1 MLSSVLNS
9 DIAIMV
15 NIQIIREFT
24 KMREILESHK
34 NILNKLDEL
43 EKAGIER
50 DKKILLVFKYLKQIE
65 EAKQEELEYKNRKRI
80 GYKMINEE

>member
-50 DKKILLVFKYLKQIE
+50 DRKILLVFKYLKRIE
-65 EAKQEELEYKNRKRI
+65 EAKHEELEYKNRKRI